1 MSRFGGKKRALTK
14 EEITY
19 YTKELGG
26 EYVIGRQLGR
36 SGEMSSAYLLTD
48 KKGNHFVLKIP
59 NDSEELEKWGNIQ
72 KRAKERRN
80 LYVGDYQGRI
90 NVPNTLKIGRD
101 FVVEELAEGKE
112 FFNFVY
118 QKLSPIQKKKVAQ
131 DLGEFISYS
140 HQRTVTGKM
149 AKLYP
154 NQQDRISWQDMYDYY
169 EPVLTE
175 NEKKALRK
183 EMKIHMQQKEAPE
196 VLAFRDYRFSNV
208 LWDDKKKRLSV
219 IDFGCTKNASVYEE
233 FTSNAAGSTQMSYQF
248 WADVINAY
256 NHAPKKHS
264 ISIDL
269 ETVRHNCFL
278 GIYHEFAR
286 CNIGRNPPEKYL
298 KELRAELKKLDELM
312 PPSVPRKTLAKGKL
326 MPKMRKGEPR

>member
-14 EEITY
+14 KEIEHY
-19 YTKELGG
+19 RQELGD
-26 EYVIGRQLGR
+26 EYIIGKQLGR
-36 SGEMSSAYLLTD
+36 CGEMSAAYLLTD
-48 KKGNHFVLKIP
+48 KKGRHFVLKIP
-59 NDSEELEKWGNIQ
+59 NNSEELGKWGNIQ
-72 KRAKERRN
+72 KRAKERRD

-90 NVPNTLKIGRD
+90 NIPKTLKIDRD
-101 FVVEELAEGKE
+101 FVIEELAEGKE
-112 FFNFVY
+112 FFATVY

-140 HQRTVTGKM
+140 HQRTVTGKT

-154 NQQDRISWQDMYDYY
+154 DQQDRVSWQDMYNYY

-175 NEKKALRK
+175 NEKKELQK

-208 LWDDKKKRLSV
+208 LWDDKKNRLSV

-248 WADVINAY
+248 LADVINAY
-256 NHAPKKHS
+256 NHAPKKHP

-298 KELRAELKKLDELM
+298 KELRAELKKLDELI
-312 PPSVPRKTLAKGKL
+312 PTSIPRKTLAKGKSL
-326 MPKMRKGEPR
+326 SKVRKGEPR